1 MRSVRPVFLL
11 TALFVLFLTVSPA
24 AANGSCATAEVTERF
39 VLPDGSE
46 HGPGKITLC
55 PDQSTPAQAMHVG
68 YVDRAPIGLFL
79 SHRGLSE
86 APVET
91 RPYMMFARDE
101 RGRLHLYGFA
111 APTSSGMETF
121 LFDEFPTRRVA

>member
-1 MRSVRPVFLL
+1 MRSVRPILL
-11 TALFVLFLTVSPA
+11 LAALFVLFLTVSPA

-55 PDQSTPAQAMHVG
+55 PDQNSPVQAMHVG
-68 YVDRAPIGLFL
+68 YVDRSQIGLFL
-79 SHRGLSE
+79 SYRGRSE

-111 APTSSGMETF
+111 TPVADGMETY
-121 LFDEFPTRRVA
+121 LFDEFPSRRVA